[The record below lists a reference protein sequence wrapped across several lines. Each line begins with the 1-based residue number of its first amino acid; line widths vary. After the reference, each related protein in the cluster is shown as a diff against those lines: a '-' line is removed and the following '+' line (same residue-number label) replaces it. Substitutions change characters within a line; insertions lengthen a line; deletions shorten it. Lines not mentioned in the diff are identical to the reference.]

1 MVFSALREAWNFVD
15 RPIKRLFGLLLA
27 VRLFTNFFDLVGT
40 TVLLMVNI
48 KAIVKTFRFVELFS
62 ILGT

>member
-1 MVFSALREAWNFVD
+1 MLFSAIKEAWNFVD
-15 RPIKRLFGLLLA
+15 RPLKKLFSVLLV
-27 VRLFTNFFDLVGT
+27 VRLVTNFFDLVGT